1 MKTSCFSVRKIVLIV
16 SLGAVITALTLI
28 ITMYAMT
35 GNSIVIYGG
44 LALTIVLLLW
54 GAVFLRL
61 LQRKLSEFTS
71 DLCRTLDGMMN
82 GNEKPEINLEE
93 ESLLAR
99 ISHRLERFYHT
110 TQENR
115 KQSEP
120 EKLELQ
126 PLVSDISHQTKTPIA
141 KVK

>member
-1 MKTSCFSVRKIVLIV
+1 M
-16 SLGAVITALTLI
+16 
-28 ITMYAMT
+28 MM
-35 GNSIVIYGG
+35 
-44 LALTIVLLLW
+44 
-54 GAVFLRL
+54 VFLRIDFSKHL
-61 LQRKLSEFTS
+61 AALNGNSTGFTS

-82 GNEKPEINLEE
+82 GNEKPKINLEE

-141 KVK
+141 NLKMINDTLLGHSVSEERQKEFLITVESQLYKSDFLVSYFNV